1 MSFASSVLR
10 CGTFGDPTKNS
21 YQVVEQKGYDSL
33 TRCLTPSFI
42 GLDISTSGCIKCS
55 ATSKGTQQYRLWKMS
70 FAHLVNGSLNPYS
83 MSAKGLIF
91 V

>member
-10 CGTFGDPTKNS
+10 CGTFGDPTLNS

-42 GLDISTSGCIKCS
+42 GLDISTRKIVAALSAVQLQKGHNNIAFGKCHS
-55 ATSKGTQQYRLWKMS
+55 HIW
-70 FAHLVNGSLNPYS
+70 
-83 MSAKGLIF
+83 
-91 V
+91 